1 MTQIAPYIGYLASLF
16 LIISLIV
23 KNDIKFR
30 LYNTLGCICFIIY
43 GAVFS
48 AFPVILTNTILLVI
62 NLYYLIKLQQH
73 KENFELVE
81 FSGEDKMM
89 EKFVQFYK
97 DDMAIY
103 FPNFEANQL
112 KNNVNFVVLRDLVV
126 ANIFS
131 VAVAENGDATVT
143 VNYTTKKYRDF
154 KVGKFIFEKGK
165 QFLQSKGVKK
175 IIYKKDDNT
184 NHATFLKVNGF
195 EENTDTFFK
204 QL

>member
-16 LIISLIV
+16 LIFSLIV

-43 GAVFS
+43 GVIFN
-48 AFPVILTNTILLVI
+48 AFPVILTNAILLVI
-62 NLYYLIKLQQH
+62 NVYYLLQLYKH

-81 FSGEDKMM
+81 FAGEDKMM
-89 EKFVQFYK
+89 EKFIQFYK
-97 DDMAIY
+97 DDIAIY
-103 FPNFEANQL
+103 FPSFDATEL
-112 KNNVNFVVLRDLVV
+112 KSNVNFVVLRDLVV

-131 VAVAENGDATVT
+131 VAVAENGDATVA

-165 QFLQSKGVKK
+165 QFLIDKGVKK
-175 IIYKKDDNT
+175 IIYKKDANT

-195 EENTDTFFK
+195 EENTDAFFK
-204 QL
+204 HL